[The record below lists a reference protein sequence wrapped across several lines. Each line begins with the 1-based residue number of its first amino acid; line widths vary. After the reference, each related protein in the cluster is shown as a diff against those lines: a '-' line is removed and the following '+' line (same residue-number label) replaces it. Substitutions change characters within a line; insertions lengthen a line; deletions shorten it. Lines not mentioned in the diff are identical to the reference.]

1 MQYKHRLRSRIIV
14 SFLVFGTLLSAL
26 FASSVFYMR
35 NRLENQVIGDNMQVE
50 VDKYIEEI
58 RAGAG
63 DAAPISHMVGY
74 VVSRRNYD
82 NVPDWLKGLD
92 TGVHDAKDPEGI
104 ARKVAVR
111 KEDDYWAFLMMD
123 TTQQAEEE
131 QMFFI
136 LLIGS
141 VVVFSALSFAIGFWS
156 SRRVMAPVSAL
167 AQRIEQLSQEKRVEE
182 LARYFA
188 DDEVGQV
195 AEALDDYSRRLTA
208 LVERDKEFNA
218 DVSHELRTPLA
229 VIRGATELLL
239 TQPDL
244 DDRVRRRLVR
254 IERACQQSIE
264 LTQALLHL
272 ARDQKADA
280 ETGEVHSMED
290 IVDQVVEFHRP
301 QLANKPVDVDVKIL
315 EPLKV
320 RAPLA
325 VLTVA
330 VGNLVGNAFK
340 FTNEGQVT
348 IILDRKR
355 LVVEDTGPGV
365 GEEDLPRIFTRHYR
379 GKTAGS
385 STGSGLGL
393 AIVKRLCDLYGWQV
407 TASNKDGQG
416 LRAELLFSVSERQ
429 AAA

>member
-1 MQYKHRLRSRIIV
+1 
-14 SFLVFGTLLSAL
+14 VFGTLLSAL

-35 NRLENQVIGDNMQVE
+35 QRVENQLIGDWLQSENDQYLEE
-50 VDKYIEEI
+50 VRK
-58 RAGAG
+58 GATE
-63 DAAPISHMVGY
+63 AAPISNMRGY
-74 VVSRRNYD
+74 VASRANWD
-82 NVPDWLKGLD
+82 NSPRFDWLKDLD
-92 TGVHDAKDPEGI
+92 TGVHDVKDQDGVV
-104 ARKVAVR
+104 RKVAIN
-111 KEDDYWAFLMMD
+111 KADDYVSILMMD
-123 TTQQAEEE
+123 MTQQAEEE
-131 QMFFI
+131 QIFLI
-136 LLIGS
+136 LLVGS
-141 VVVFSALSFAIGFWS
+141 VVVFSALSFALGFWS

-167 AQRIEQLSQEKRVEE
+167 AQRIGQLSQEKRVEE
-182 LARYFA
+182 LAQYFA

-195 AEALDDYSRRLTA
+195 AGALDDYAHRLTA

-244 DDRVRRRLVR
+244 DERIRKRLVR

-290 IVDQVVEFHRP
+290 IVDQVVEFQRP
-301 QLANKPVDVDVKIL
+301 QLGNKPVDVDVQIK

-340 FTNEGQVT
+340 YTNEGEVK

-365 GEEDLPRIFTRHYR
+365 GEEELPQIFSRHYR
-379 GKTAGS
+379 GKAAES
-385 STGSGLGL
+385 SKGSGLGL

-407 TASNKDGQG
+407 TASSKDGQG
-416 LRAELLFSVSERQ
+416 LRAELLFSVADSQ

>member
-26 FASSVFYMR
+26 FASSVFYLR
-35 NRLENQVIGDNMQVE
+35 QRLENQLIGDWLQAENDQYLEE
-50 VDKYIEEI
+50 V
-58 RAGAG
+58 RRGASE
-63 DAAPISHMVGY
+63 AAPISNMQGY
-74 VVSRRNYD
+74 VVSRRNFD
-82 NVPDWLKGLD
+82 KAPEWLKELE
-92 TGVHDAKDPEGI
+92 TGVHDVKDPGDI
-104 ARKVAVR
+104 VRKVAVR

-123 TTQQAEEE
+123 MTQQTEEE

-141 VVVFSALSFAIGFWS
+141 VVVFSALSLALGFWS
-156 SRRVMAPVSAL
+156 SRRVMAPVTAL
-167 AQRIEQLSQEKRVEE
+167 AQRIEQLSKEKRVED

-195 AEALDDYSRRLTA
+195 AEALDDYSHRLTA

-244 DDRVRRRLVR
+244 DERVRHRVVR

-272 ARDQKADA
+272 ARDRKADA
-280 ETGEVHSMED
+280 EMGEVHSVED

-301 QLANKPVDVDVKIL
+301 QLANKPVDVHVQIR

-340 FTNEGQVT
+340 YTNEGQVT

-365 GEEDLPRIFTRHYR
+365 GEEELPQIFARHYR
-379 GKTAGS
+379 GKAAS
-385 STGSGLGL
+385 SSKGSGLGL
-393 AIVKRLCDLYGWQV
+393 AIVKRLCDLYDWQV
-407 TASNKDGQG
+407 TASSKDGQG

-429 AAA
+429 AA